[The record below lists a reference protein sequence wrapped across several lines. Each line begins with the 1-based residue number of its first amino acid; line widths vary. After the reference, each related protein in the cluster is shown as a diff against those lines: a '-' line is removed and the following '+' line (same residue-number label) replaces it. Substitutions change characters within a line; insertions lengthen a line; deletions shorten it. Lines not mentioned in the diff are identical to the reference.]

1 MTERAWITD
10 SEEAAKVRAAAQ
22 EAWGEESNHV
32 DVRVMDDEA
41 PERVEHGYWVK
52 ARLWVPDEWVEGR

>member
-1 MTERAWITD
+1 MTPG
-10 SEEAAKVRAAAQ
+10 EAAKVRAAAQ

-32 DVRVMDDEA
+32 DVQVMGDET

-52 ARLWVPDEWVEGR
+52 ARLWVPDEWVTP